1 MRIESLRDL
10 LGQFPDIDGFWNFD
24 DLPKT
29 EAHIKSFLPASESDS
44 WSPSALEALTQL
56 GRAQSLQGN
65 LSVARLSLDQ
75 AQKRISELEG
85 PVRLRPE
92 IRCLLEQGR
101 VLCLQMTP
109 SKAQNYFSQAW
120 TLSTDAKEVFFAIDA
135 ALMLSI
141 SQPPKFQNEWLQKA
155 LVLAEETKTEQGQL
169 WLSQLYTMDG
179 WHKFDF
185 RMFDKALESFEKALA
200 RPRFKGDESKN
211 FIIRWCIARTLRA
224 LGQNQ
229 QALDMQQVLNT
240 ELLEVGGSN
249 GHVYL
254 ELAECQQALNRPA
267 EAKTNFEYA
276 YKELS
281 ANGWYS
287 DNKASEL
294 GRIQYLS
301 KKSINY

>member
-1 MRIESLRDL
+1 MRIESLSDL
-10 LGQFPDIDGFWNFD
+10 LGQFPDIDGFWNFE
-24 DLPKT
+24 DLPSTQAK
-29 EAHIKSFLPASESDS
+29 IQSLLPEDS
-44 WSPSALEALTQL
+44 SSWTAKDLEVLTQL
-56 GRAQSLQGN
+56 ARVQSLQGN
-65 LSVARLSLDQ
+65 LSMARATLDQ
-75 AQKRISELEG
+75 AQKKIVELEG
-85 PVRLRPE
+85 PTRLRPE

-101 VLCLQMTP
+101 VLCAQMTP

-120 TLSTDAKEVFFAIDA
+120 SLSANAQEIFFAIDA

-141 SQPPKFQNEWLQKA
+141 SQPPKYQNEWLQKA
-155 LVLAEETKTEQGQL
+155 LTLAEDSKTEQGQL

-185 RMFDKALESFEKALA
+185 RSFDKALESFEKALS
-200 RPRFKGDESKN
+200 RPNFKGDESKR
-211 FIIRWCIARTLRA
+211 FVIRWCIARTLRA
-224 LGQNQ
+224 LGRVQE
-229 QALDMQQVLNT
+229 ALDLQQVLHT
-240 ELLEVGGSN
+240 ELLEIGGSN
-249 GHVYL
+249 GYVYL
-254 ELAECQQALNRPA
+254 ELAECQQALNRQA